1 MVLGGI
7 KVWNVCNLSTHYR
20 SGTAKSN
27 TVNSKFHLIRSFNQV
42 LNTAPIFSMLK
53 NTVKSN
59 TVNSKFH

>member
-1 MVLGGI
+1 MDLQNTIVMY
-7 KVWNVCNLSTHYR
+7 VVYR

-42 LNTAPIFSMLK
+42 LNTAPIFPMLK
-53 NTVKSN
+53 NTVNSN